1 MWACIYS
8 VRSEDP
14 AENSVLQEGPEGI
27 PFTKAIGN
35 ALMTGAGESLKDVV
49 VAVICR
55 PGLRVGE
62 AILELTEL
70 GLLISMGMMEP

>member
-14 AENSVLQEGPEGI
+14 AENSVLQEAPEGT
-27 PFTKAIGN
+27 PFTKAIN
-35 ALMTGAGESLKDVV
+35 NTLMTGAGESLKDVV
-49 VAVICR
+49 VALICR

-62 AILELTEL
+62 VVLELTEL
-70 GLLISMGMMEP
+70 GLLIPMGMMEP

>member
-14 AENSVLQEGPEGI
+14 AENSVLQEGPEGTA
-27 PFTKAIGN
+27 FTKAIN
-35 ALMTGAGESLKDVV
+35 DALMTGTGESLKDVV
-49 VAVICR
+49 VALICR
-55 PGLRVGE
+55 PGLRVAE

-70 GLLISMGMMEP
+70 RILVSTGMMEP